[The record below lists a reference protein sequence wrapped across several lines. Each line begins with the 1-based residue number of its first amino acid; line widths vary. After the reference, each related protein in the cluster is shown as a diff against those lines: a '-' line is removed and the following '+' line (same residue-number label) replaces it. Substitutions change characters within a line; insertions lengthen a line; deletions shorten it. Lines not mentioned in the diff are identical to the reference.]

1 MAVSDTSVS
10 DRHSP
15 RLRVEEALSAMLKTS
30 KPGDQLPP
38 EPVLA
43 KHLGV
48 SRSTLREGLRMFAE
62 RGDLVRR
69 HGVGTFVALPSP
81 TLESGLEVLESV
93 DSLARRMGLVT
104 ELADLEFVERPAT
117 PEEQRELLLPAG
129 ETAQVWAITRVI
141 TVMGRP
147 VAHLLDV
154 VPLVYL
160 CREELSDAFQGS
172 VLDLILQRGT
182 PVLLNSRTE
191 MMAESADA
199 ALAAHLK
206 VQKGT
211 ALLKLVAQLYS
222 CDERVVSYSI
232 SYFVPGYFKF
242 HIVRRVSTH

>member
-1 MAVSDTSVS
+1 MTASVPTGS
-10 DRHSP
+10 GKHSP
-15 RLRVEEALSAMLKTS
+15 HLHVEEALSAMLKTLH
-30 KPGDQLPP
+30 PGDHLPP

-62 RGDLVRR
+62 RGVLVRR
-69 HGVGTFVALPSP
+69 HGVGTFVASPSP

-93 DSLARRMGLVT
+93 DSLARRMGLET
-104 ELADLEFVERPAT
+104 EVADLEVVERPAT
-117 PEEQRELLLPAG
+117 PEEQRQLLLPDG
-129 ETAQVWAITRVI
+129 EPAPVWAITRVI
-141 TVMGRP
+141 TVMGKP

-154 VPLVYL
+154 VPRAYL
-160 CREELSDAFQGS
+160 RREELSDGFQGS

-191 MMAESADA
+191 MLAESADGV
-199 ALAAHLK
+199 LAAHLK
-206 VQKGT
+206 VRKGA

-222 CDERVVSYSI
+222 RDERVVSYSI